1 MNNILMD
8 IGTIIRFL
16 ISGVVIK
23 IKSNKFFSTEL
34 NFEVYKQLIRFK
46 EGGMKF
52 QNLHP
57 ELIKIPAINR
67 KFISRPYKGDGML
80 PVPINYVY

>member
-8 IGTIIRFL
+8 IGTIIRLL

-23 IKSNKFFSTEL
+23 IKSNKFLSTVL
-34 NFEVYKQLIRFK
+34 NFEVNKQFIRFK

-57 ELIKIPAINR
+57 ELIEIPIMKRPFTN
-67 KFISRPYKGDGML
+67 RPYKNCVML
-80 PVPINYVY
+80 PVPISYDY